1 MFEKLKKAIID
12 RAYELGVTEYE
23 IYYSVGL
30 SSSAETFGHEISAL
44 TSSTS
49 GGICFRCV
57 VDGKMGYA
65 STQLMSESE
74 MADLVDRAVENGRYT
89 EKEDTVGIFAG
100 AESYGKTNAPKY
112 IPMTAEE
119 LKNAALEIQKANY
132 AASEKVKEGTQ
143 SQVETSE
150 STVRIVNSHGLDL
163 SNNVGLN
170 VAVSVA
176 VVEDK
181 GESQDDYCF
190 CEYGKKSAREMAAES
205 VSAALDKIGAVVP
218 ATGKYNIVFDAK
230 QMRTMLA
237 VFADAFSAKT
247 AQAGMSR
254 LAGKEGEKIAA
265 DIITI
270 TDDPMRD
277 GFAMQS
283 YFDAEGVPSYKKD
296 VIKDGVLMT
305 LLHNRETAAVAGCAT
320 TGNAS
325 KAGYSAPIGVSSYA
339 FCIEAGENTKDEL
352 MALADNGIYITE
364 VKGLHAG
371 ANSVTGDFSIESAG
385 FMIEGGIKTYPI
397 KSFTVAGNFFDLLR
411 DVSALSNEVDVGFS
425 GYGAPDILVRDMSVA
440 GK

>member
-1 MFEKLKKAIID
+1 MFNSLKKAIID
-12 RAYELGVTEYE
+12 RAAELGVTEYE
-23 IYYSVGL
+23 IYYSSN
-30 SSSAETFGHEISAL
+30 SSASAETLGHEISAL

-65 STQLMSESE
+65 STQLMTEAE
-74 MADLVDRAVENGRYT
+74 MAELVDRALENGRYT
-89 EKEDTVGIFAG
+89 EKEDTVGIFPG
-100 AESYGKTNAPKY
+100 AEKYGKTNAPEY
-112 IPMTAEE
+112 TPLTAEE
-119 LKNAALEIQKANY
+119 LRNAALEIQEANY
-132 AASEKVKEGTQ
+132 AADEKVKEGTQ

-150 STVRIVNSHGLDL
+150 SIVRIVNSHGLDL
-163 SNNVGLN
+163 SNKVGLN

-176 VVEDK
+176 VVEDN
-181 GESQDDYCF
+181 GESQDEYSF
-190 CEYGKKSAREMAAES
+190 CEYGKKTAREMAEDA
-205 VSAALDKIGAVVP
+205 VKGALDKIGAVVP
-218 ATGKYNIVFDAK
+218 PTGKYNIVFDAK

-265 DIITI
+265 DIINI
-270 TDDPMRD
+270 TDDPMRE
-277 GFAMQS
+277 GFSIQT
-283 YFDAEGVPSYKKD
+283 YFDAEGVPAYKKD
-296 VIKDGVLMT
+296 VVKNGMLMT
-305 LLHNRETAAVAGCAT
+305 LLHNRETAAVAGCET

-325 KAGYSAPIGVSSYA
+325 KAGYSAPIGVSTYA

-352 MALADNGIYITE
+352 MALAGDGIYITE

-385 FMIEGGIKTYPI
+385 FMIEDGKKTYPI
-397 KSFTVAGNFFDLLR
+397 KSFTVAGNFFDMLR
-411 DVSALSNEVDVGFS
+411 DVSALSGEVDVGFS
-425 GYGAPDILVRDMSVA
+425 GYGAPDMLVRDMSVA